1 MFSNYLKTKIIQ
13 KYNLS
18 ESIIN
23 RPIHYRIPDLVNLKM
38 NPHPIYY
45 SSKKFNTSKDK
56 EIHKIN
62 TLSTQINISNKSIKK
77 RKIRKKLNLI
87 LKEENPLTNELYRNF
102 SKSLKMIYEIK
113 KSPNITSKTVIKDII
128 NNKNHK
134 KSTIFP
140 KVYQNMIKN
149 KKIKDI
155 NNKLPLNYFF
165 TPQAT
170 KLKINKKYYLRNLIE
185 LPLKEK
191 DLNNNFEKDNTKREN
206 SIDYD
211 KFSIKVI
218 KTNINNNQFSI
229 GKFITDEYKKNKN
242 NNKNYSYYDSP
253 IRIKSRYFS
262 NNIINENND

>member
-113 KSPNITSKTVIKDII
+113 KSPNITSKTVIFSKLL
-128 NNKNHK
+128 NKR
-134 KSTIFP
+134 
-140 KVYQNMIKN
+140 KN
-149 KKIKDI
+149 I
-155 NNKLPLNYFF
+155 LYFHN
-165 TPQAT
+165 A
-170 KLKINKKYYLRNLIE
+170 
-185 LPLKEK
+185 
-191 DLNNNFEKDNTKREN
+191 
-206 SIDYD
+206 
-211 KFSIKVI
+211 
-218 KTNINNNQFSI
+218 NIL
-229 GKFITDEYKKNKN
+229 
-242 NNKNYSYYDSP
+242 
-253 IRIKSRYFS
+253 
-262 NNIINENND
+262 